1 VPNPRSLLSLGIDSG
16 SNFVSSDVN
25 TFRVYSCAAIT
36 LEDGEYAV
44 LSQVSYSVRKIKTD
58 DTGTNELC
66 KVMGLQMAG

>member
-1 VPNPRSLLSLGIDSG
+1 V
-16 SNFVSSDVN
+16 
-25 TFRVYSCAAIT
+25 AIT

-44 LSQVSYSVRKIKTD
+44 LSQDSYSVRKIKTG